1 MYIHFNINWYWSF
14 FLSGEYV
21 TSSVLS
27 HHNKNLKRWTSVTA
41 LRQTVSQ
48 LLNRSVLQLHVIS
61 QFYLENEG
69 KCIIEAWGYAYPKD
83 AKRRQTPGRPRPFG
97 SSFCMFYPP
106 PLGLLCVNWASQEC
120 CSLYPR
126 SSLQPSDLLC
136 SISRGFSHPCLL
148 ATTILDSFFP
158 FLTI

>member
-1 MYIHFNINWYWSF
+1 MV

-61 QFYLENEG
+61 QFYLVNEG
-69 KCIIEAWGYAYPKD
+69 KCIIKAWGYAYPKD
-83 AKRRQTPGRPRPFG
+83 AKRRQTPALWLLFLYVF
-97 SSFCMFYPP
+97 SSSP
-106 PLGLLCVNWASQEC
+106 GLLCVNWASQEC